1 MIESSLPPVSTM
13 PATRNSVPD
22 VSMMSLETWP
32 FWVCWAPVEPDE
44 VWPSDVPSVPD
55 CAVPSVPSVPDWLA
69 CPEDAALSDAR

>member
-44 VWPSDVPSVPD
+44 VWPSDVPSVPG
-55 CAVPSVPSVPDWLA
+55 WLA